1 MARDY
6 KHRVR
11 RKRRTKKSADKQVWG
26 LLGVMALLGAAG
38 ASGVYYLYR
47 SGVKS
52 APPVKA
58 AGGTVSEKSL
68 KGKEPTAATHFDF
81 YTLLPKMEVEISD
94 RELEEAMR
102 SLPKSNEPSAYLLQA
117 GSFRKFSEADGLKA
131 RLALIGI
138 VAQIR
143 TVIIKNNETWYR
155 VQIGPYDTLGELKP
169 VRRRLKQNNIDFILL
184 RLTG

>member
-6 KHRVR
+6 KHRAR
-11 RKRRTKKSADKQVWG
+11 KKRRTKKSVDTRGW
-26 LLGVMALLGAAG
+26 ALLAVTLLVIGAG
-38 ASGVYYLYR
+38 AGGAFYLYR
-47 SGVKS
+47 SGSQPAMPAKTS
-52 APPVKA
+52 GGATAPDSKKPDDRPA
-58 AGGTVSEKSL
+58 
-68 KGKEPTAATHFDF
+68 PTHFDF
-81 YTLLPKMEVEISD
+81 YTMLPKMEVEISD

-102 SLPKSNEPSAYLLQA
+102 SLPKSNEPSAYMLQA

-143 TVIIKNNETWYR
+143 TVIVRNNETWYR
-155 VQIGPYDTLGELKP
+155 VQIGPYNTLGELKP
-169 VRRRLKQNNIDFILL
+169 VRNRLKQNNIDFILL